1 MKRPLPRLAV
11 LAAVSFALT
20 DSALAGHPHMQAALQ
35 SLQAARAELVNA
47 NAGKGGQRVAAIR
60 AIDRAIAEV
69 QASLTKE
76 R

>member
-1 MKRPLPRLAV
+1 MKRPLTHLAV
-11 LAAVSFALT
+11 LAAVSLALAN
-20 DSALAGHPHMQAALQ
+20 SALASHPHMKAALQ

-47 NAGKGGQRVAAIR
+47 NADKGGQRVAAIR

-69 QASLTKE
+69 EASIAKE

>member
-1 MKRPLPRLAV
+1 
-11 LAAVSFALT
+11 
-20 DSALAGHPHMQAALQ
+20 MQAALQ
-35 SLQAARAELVNA
+35 SLQAARVELVNA
-47 NAGKGGQRVAAIR
+47 TAGKGGQRVAAIR